1 MKTQVNLRALT
12 ADASTFSEMLAI
24 LCDQAKLSRGR
35 AILCAAEIS
44 PSRYRR
50 WMADRASGRI
60 PEKRG
65 RSSIT
70 GFRFIG
76 G

>member
-1 MKTQVNLRALT
+1 MNFRALVR
-12 ADASTFSEMLAI
+12 DCASFSEMLMV
-24 LCDQAKLSRGR
+24 LGEEGKLPRGR
-35 AILCAAEIS
+35 AILLAAQIS

-65 RSSIT
+65 RGSIT
-70 GFRFIG
+70 SGFKFIG